1 MKKLLPIAVSLA
13 ALTAMSVSAS
23 TLEDVQSRGVLK
35 CGVSTGL
42 AGFASPN
49 DSGQW
54 KVLM

>member
-13 ALTAMSVSAS
+13 ALTAMNVSAT

-49 DSGQW
+49 DAGQ
-54 KVLM
+54 